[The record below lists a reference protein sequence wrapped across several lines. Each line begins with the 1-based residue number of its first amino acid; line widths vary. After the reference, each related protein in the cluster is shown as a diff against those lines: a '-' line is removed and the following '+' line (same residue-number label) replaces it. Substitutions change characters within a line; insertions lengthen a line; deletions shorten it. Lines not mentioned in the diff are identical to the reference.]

1 MKLGNKLIISM
12 LLYFVIGITSLN
24 YVTDIVVMKSYS
36 KLEKDNLYL
45 EGERVRN
52 IFTDAT
58 KRLDDLTKDW
68 AYWDDTYEFL
78 YNENKEFVDRNLV
91 VSTFEEIN
99 MDYAI
104 IYNNNGQAILDY
116 RYDEN
121 DKKIKKVKK
130 SVINELWKYKNKDGL
145 INIDGKVLSISSRQI
160 TDTNKIEKPEG
171 LLVFAYDFDK
181 EIIKNLK
188 DKLKADIEVD
198 FNESSFNSDID
209 IKTYNANSTASF
221 KIPYLND
228 NKAME
233 VKINIPNKI
242 TNLGKKTITEF
253 IWLNTAMFLIFT
265 FILFLILRFVII
277 NRLYKLRK
285 GTHEI
290 TKSKDLSKRLNIKG
304 NDEVSDL
311 KDDINF
317 MLEKIE
323 SINQEL
329 TEYATFDMLTG
340 VLNRRAGL
348 KILKKHMFISKEKGT
363 PLTIA
368 YIDVNNLKVVNDK
381 GSHQLGDRLLTD
393 VVDIINSNIRNTDKV
408 CRLGGD
414 EFLIIFPNSDYI
426 TVNKIFN
433 RIQSVL
439 QKINKSSNKPY
450 SIAISKGIVEYDKE
464 MDIDHFI
471 ELADKYMYEEKKNK

>member
-1 MKLGNKLIISM
+1 MKLGNKLILSM

-24 YVTDIVVMKSYS
+24 YITDIVVMKSYS

-52 IFTDAT
+52 IFSDTI
-58 KRLDDLTKDW
+58 KRLEDLTKDW

-78 YNENKEFVDRNLV
+78 YNKNGDFSDRNLV
-91 VSTFEEIN
+91 VSTFKEVN
-99 MDYAI
+99 MNYAI
-104 IYNNNGQAILDY
+104 IYDDHGQAILDY

-130 SVINELWKYKNKDGL
+130 SVIDELWKYKNKDGL
-145 INIDGKVLSISSRQI
+145 IYVDGNVLAISSREI
-160 TDTNKIEKPEG
+160 TDTNKKEKPEG
-171 LLVFAYDFDK
+171 LLVFGYDFDK
-181 EIIKNLK
+181 EIVNNLK
-188 DKLKADIEVD
+188 DKLKTDIDVD

-209 IKTYNANSTASF
+209 IKTYNDSSIASF
-221 KIPYLND
+221 KIPYLNV

-242 TNLGKKTITEF
+242 TNLGKKTTTEF
-253 IWLNTAMFLIFT
+253 IWLTTAMFLIFT

-277 NRLYKLRK
+277 NRLFKLRK

-290 TKSKDLSKRLNIKG
+290 TNSKDLSKRLNIKG

-348 KILKKHMFISKEKGT
+348 KILKKYMFIAKEKGT

-368 YIDVNNLKVVNDK
+368 YIDVNNLKIVNDK

-393 VVDIINSNIRNTDKV
+393 VVDIISSNIRNTDKI

-426 TVNKIFN
+426 KVDKIFN
-433 RIQSVL
+433 RIQNVL
-439 QKINKSSNKPY
+439 EKINKSSNKPY
-450 SIAISKGIVEYDKE
+450 KIAISKGIVEYDKD

-471 ELADKYMYEEKKNK
+471 DLADKYMYEEKKNK